1 MGTLTLVRKLYP
13 FVRKYIGT
21 LAITLLLTMIW
32 AMLAQVTPLV
42 MEYSVN
48 AVQGMLDQP
57 VARTRILLIV
67 GTLVA
72 ILLGKEVLSLGLQL
86 WQKYLSDRIRFR
98 MAGDLYDYTIQR
110 IVSYHLTFFAVPHN
124 QTGKLEKRID
134 KGIESIAKTV
144 KNLFVD
150 ILPMLAT
157 AFFALALM
165 YRKNVWVGVVS
176 TLMLPVY
183 VYISRAQSLRQK
195 SIRVSIQHIREEK
208 THALFGLLESVFVV
222 KSFVRER
229 YETARQQALNARLV
243 DNEITHHRTN
253 YLFDGLK
260 SITEQ
265 VGIMLVF
272 TVTIYFVLNHQMTI
286 GAILLHIMLF
296 NNVSAPVRHLHR
308 IYDEYTEALAYSEGF
323 FTMIESDD
331 YLPKAGGY
339 VPRALKGTFAFRN
352 VDFTYPNGKR
362 ALCRVNLELRHGRT
376 TALVGLSGAGKSS
389 AMNVLAGF
397 YDPTVGEVLLDGRN
411 LRDYDPDFAREHIGL
426 VMQKNH
432 IFPGTVAENIRY
444 GRLKAT
450 DAEIVD
456 AARKA
461 SLHEQILGLPQGYD
475 TQAREMSG
483 GQQQRIAIARLF
495 LKNPPIIFLDEPTAS
510 LDAITTEQIKESIDA
525 VKRDRTVL
533 IISHS
538 ISQIMDADHIYV
550 MREGVIVGEGTHES
564 LYADGGLYREIVDSN
579 ARTLNIGRLAATV
592 LPADASRREVREQ
605 LPPAFADPLT

>member
-1 MGTLTLVRKLYP
+1 MGTLTLIRKLYP
-13 FVRKYIGT
+13 FVRKYNGT
-21 LAITLLLTMIW
+21 LVLTLLLTMLG
-32 AMLAQVTPLV
+32 ALLSQVTPLV

-48 AVQGMLDQP
+48 RVQDMIERP
-57 VARTRILLIV
+57 VVRREVYLIV
-67 GTLVA
+67 GSLVG
-72 ILLGKEVLSLGLQL
+72 ILLGKELLSLGLQL

-110 IVSYHLTFFAVPHN
+110 IVSYHLSFFALPNN

-157 AFFALALM
+157 AVFALALM

-183 VYISRAQSLRQK
+183 AWISRSQSLRQK
-195 SIRVSIQHIREEK
+195 SIRTNIQHVREEK
-208 THALFGLLESVFVV
+208 TNALFGLLESVFVV
-222 KSFVRER
+222 KSFVREG
-229 YETARQQALNARLV
+229 YETERQQRLNAGLV
-243 DNEITHHRTN
+243 SNEITHHRTN

-265 VGIMLVF
+265 FGIMLVF
-272 TVTIYFVLNHQMTI
+272 TVTIYFVLSGQMTI

-308 IYDEYTEALAYSEGF
+308 IYDEYSEALAYSEGF
-323 FTMIESDD
+323 FAMIESDGF
-331 YLPKAGGY
+331 LPRKGGHVPKALQGNF
-339 VPRALKGTFAFRN
+339 VFDD
-352 VDFTYPNGKR
+352 VSFTYPNGKQ
-362 ALCRVNLELRHGRT
+362 ALRHVRFELRQGRT

-397 YDPTVGEVLLDGRN
+397 YDPTAGQVLLDGRR
-411 LRDYDPDFAREHIGL
+411 LVEYDPDFVRRNIGL

-444 GRLKAT
+444 GKLDAT
-450 DAEIVD
+450 DEQLVS
-456 AARKA
+456 AAAKA
-461 SLHEQILGLPQGYD
+461 SLHAQILAMPHGYD
-475 TQAREMSG
+475 TQARELSG

-495 LKNPPIIFLDEPTAS
+495 LKDPPIIFLDEPTAS

-525 VKRDRTVL
+525 VKHQRTVL
-533 IISHS
+533 IISHN

-550 MREGVIVGEGTHES
+550 MRDGEIVGEGTHES
-564 LYADGGLYREIVDSN
+564 LYADGGLYREIIDSN

-592 LPADASRREVREQ
+592 LPAGAGAR
-605 LPPAFADPLT
+605 

>member
-1 MGTLTLVRKLYP
+1 MGTLALIKKLYP
-13 FVRKYIGT
+13 FVRKYNGT
-21 LAITLLLTMIW
+21 LALTLLLTMLG
-32 AMLAQVTPLV
+32 ALLSQVTPLV

-48 AVQGMLDQP
+48 RVQDMIERPVVRREVFMVVGML
-57 VARTRILLIV
+57 V
-67 GTLVA
+67 G
-72 ILLGKEVLSLGLQL
+72 ILLGKELLSLGLQL

-110 IVSYHLTFFAVPHN
+110 IVSYHLSFFALPNN

-157 AFFALALM
+157 AAFALALM

-176 TLMLPVY
+176 TIILPIY
-183 VYISRAQSLRQK
+183 LWISRSQSLRQK
-195 SIRVSIQHIREEK
+195 SIRTNIQHVREEK
-208 THALFGLLESVFVV
+208 TNALFGLLESVFVV
-222 KSFVRER
+222 KSFVREG
-229 YETARQQALNARLV
+229 YETERQQRLNSRLV
-243 DNEITHHRTN
+243 TNEITHHRTN

-265 VGIMLVF
+265 FGVMLVF
-272 TVTIYFVLNHQMTI
+272 TVTIYFVLSGQMTI

-308 IYDEYTEALAYSEGF
+308 IYDEYSEALAYSEGF
-323 FTMIESDD
+323 FTMIESDNF
-331 YLPKAGGY
+331 LPKKGGH
-339 VPRALKGTFAFRN
+339 VPQTLHGNFVFDN
-352 VDFTYPNGKR
+352 VSFTYPNGKQ
-362 ALCRVNLELRHGRT
+362 ALRNVRFELRQGRT

-397 YDPTVGEVLLDGRN
+397 YDPTGGRVLLDGRN
-411 LRDYDPDFAREHIGL
+411 LGEFDADWVRTSIGL

-432 IFPGTVAENIRY
+432 IFPGSIAENIRY
-444 GRLKAT
+444 GKLDAT
-450 DAEIVD
+450 DEELVS
-456 AARKA
+456 AAMKA
-461 SLHEQILGLPQGYD
+461 SLHEQILSMPLGYES
-475 TQAREMSG
+475 QARELSG

-525 VKRDRTVL
+525 VKHNRTVL
-533 IISHS
+533 IISHN

-550 MREGVIVGEGTHES
+550 MRDGEIVGEGTHES
-564 LYADGGLYREIVDSN
+564 LYADGGLYREIIDSN

-592 LPADASRREVREQ
+592 LPAGAGAR
-605 LPPAFADPLT
+605 

>member
-13 FVRKYIGT
+13 FVRKYNGT
-21 LAITLLLTMIW
+21 LSLTLFLTLLGALIS
-32 AMLAQVTPLV
+32 QVTPLV

-48 AVQGMLDQP
+48 RVQGMLDSP
-57 VARTRILLIV
+57 VPSGEVFRIV
-67 GTLVA
+67 GVLVA
-72 ILLGKEVLSLGLQL
+72 ILLGKELSSLGLQL

-98 MAGDLYDYTIQR
+98 MAGDLYDYTIAR
-110 IVSYHLTFFAVPHN
+110 IVSYHLSFFALPQN

-157 AFFALALM
+157 AAFALALM
-165 YRKNVWVGVVS
+165 YRKNVWVGVVA
-176 TLMLPVY
+176 TIMLPCY
-183 VYISRAQSLRQK
+183 AWISRSQSQRQK
-195 SIRVSIQHIREEK
+195 SIRSNIQHVREEK
-208 THALFGLLESVFVV
+208 AQSLFGLLESMFVV
-222 KSFVRER
+222 KSFVREG
-229 YETARQQALNARLV
+229 YETVRQQRLNDRLV
-243 DNEITHHRTN
+243 TNEITHHRTN

-265 VGIMLVF
+265 FGIMLVF
-272 TVTIYFVLNHQMTI
+272 TVTIYFVLNLQMTI

-323 FTMIESDD
+323 FAMIETNDF
-331 YLPKAGGY
+331 LPAEGG
-339 VPRALKGTFAFRN
+339 VIPETVHGTFSFRH
-352 VDFTYPNGKR
+352 VDFVYPNGKQ
-362 ALCRVNLELRHGRT
+362 ALKNVSFELRPGRT

-397 YDPTVGEVLLDGRN
+397 YDPTRGEVRLDGRR
-411 LRDYDPDFAREHIGL
+411 LSEYDQDFVRSQIGL

-432 IFPGTVAENIRY
+432 IFPGTIAENIRY
-444 GRLKAT
+444 GRLEAT
-450 DAEIVD
+450 DADVEV

-461 SLHEQILGLPQGYD
+461 SLHEQILAMPEGY
-475 TQAREMSG
+475 QSSARDLSG

-495 LKNPPIIFLDEPTAS
+495 LKDPPIIFLDEPTAS

-525 VKRDRTVL
+525 VKQARTVL
-533 IISHS
+533 IISHN

-550 MREGVIVGEGTHES
+550 MREGEIVGEGTHES
-564 LYADGGLYREIVDSN
+564 LYASGGLYREIIDSN

-592 LPADASRREVREQ
+592 LPARAAV
-605 LPPAFADPLT
+605 A